1 MSIRSEVRDL
11 LNGRPG
17 ATVPWFGDL
26 SYFYDSL
33 ERRGELEAKHRGP
46 EGEKRFYAD
55 FGVGIYLYT
64 PDAFTISYTEAVRYT
79 EIRTPDRITMRY
91 DTPAGSIESVQ
102 DYVPGMYCF
111 AYTKHFVET
120 IEDVRVMRA
129 VFESS
134 RYGENYGEYL
144 SRDRLWGEDGI
155 GFAMAVAS
163 MAPLQKMLS
172 RWAGVETTVALCE
185 DHPEEIAETFSTIEE
200 SQDELV
206 EVLAGSPAEVVI
218 LPENLAS
225 QVVGERYFRKFDM
238 PYYTRIVRR
247 LHAAG
252 KKVAIHIDGGLK
264 PCLGLLGECGFRHRR
279 RGDPVAVRRH
289 RGGGPAHSSGTRH
302 HNLGRSAGR
311 AFLAQLQRRL
321 LRAVRRECP
330 AARRRKV
337 RARRRRSGPA
347 GRGARADR
355 QGQGAGGGQPQKGSG
370 PSWKIVS
377 PAR

>member
-1 MSIRSEVRDL
+1 MSIRSDVRDL
-11 LNGRPG
+11 LDGRPG

-26 SYFYDSL
+26 SYYYYSL
-33 ERRGELEAKHRGP
+33 ERRGALEEKHQGP

-64 PDAFTISYTEAVRYT
+64 PDAFTVSYSEAVRYT
-79 EIRTPDRITMRY
+79 ESRTPDRITMRY
-91 DTPAGSIESVQ
+91 DTPAGWIESVQ

-111 AYTKHFVET
+111 AYAKHFVET

-134 RYGENYGEYL
+134 RYRENYGEYL

-163 MAPLQKMLS
+163 MAPLQKMMS

-185 DHPEEIAETFSTIEE
+185 DHPEEIAETFSAIEK

-225 QVVGERYFRKFDM
+225 QVVGERYFRSFDM

-264 PCLGLLGECGFRHRR
+264 PCLGLLGECGFDIADAVTPAPF
-279 RGDPVAVRRH
+279 GDIAVED
-289 RGGGPAHSSGTRH
+289 
-302 HNLGRSAGR
+302 
-311 AFLAQLQRRL
+311 
-321 LRAVRRECP
+321 LRAAAGPDLIIWGGLPGGLFSRNYSDEYFEQFVVNVLRHADGRFVLGVADQVPPDAEPRRIGRVRELVEAHPRKE
-330 AARRRKV
+330 AARRG
-337 RARRRRSGPA
+337 RS
-347 GRGARADR
+347 
-355 QGQGAGGGQPQKGSG
+355 
-370 PSWKIVS
+370 
-377 PAR
+377 